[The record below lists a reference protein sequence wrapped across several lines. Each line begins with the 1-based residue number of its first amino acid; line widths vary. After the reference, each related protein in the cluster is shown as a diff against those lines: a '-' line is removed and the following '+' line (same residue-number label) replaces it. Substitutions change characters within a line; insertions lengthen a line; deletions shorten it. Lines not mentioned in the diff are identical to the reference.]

1 MRKDTKKETPK
12 IYKGPDYAEN
22 ELGIEV
28 PVPGSPEY
36 YSVGDIAAEVK
47 RILGDFGFRLA
58 DLLSERKKGNDETF
72 SDIWG
77 KQSLY
82 RYFQEGGKRINMP
95 NDVLLELP
103 LYMEALGKEL
113 PVSQKESYMY
123 RVNELTEMIKRYCL
137 ENGVFR
143 DTVEEYLKKQSADKL
158 LRFLKSV
165 YVLELP
171 EDTWCYWLCYSTLN
185 FETQRKAKCTLSG
198 CTGLLPHYDKLFSL
212 YFYYRERDIAFQH
225 LLLTATEKYK
235 DEQRLSEALIE
246 IALDCFKQFSD
257 KAALFRRVKDFM
269 EFDITIEPEDWK
281 ILITH
286 AYLCEEQL
294 VAKAGD
300 CVLAAMKDGKN
311 LHTDCKIEVA
321 EYFRKRFIQEKETL
335 EELAL
340 EQYLSEDETE

>member
-47 RILGDFGFRLA
+47 KILGDFGFRLA
-58 DLLSERKKGNDETF
+58 DLLQRGIGEKKSLSF
-72 SDIWG
+72 IWG
-77 KQSLY
+77 NKNLY
-82 RYFQEGGKRINMP
+82 RYFGKGEKRINMP
-95 NDVLLELP
+95 NELLLELP
-103 LYMEALGKEL
+103 LYMAELGKEL
-113 PVSQKESYMY
+113 PASQKESYMY
-123 RVNELTEMIKRYCL
+123 RANELTETIKRYCL
-137 ENGVFR
+137 ENGIFR

-185 FETQRKAKCTLSG
+185 CETQQEAKCTLSG
-198 CTGLLPHYDKLFSL
+198 CTGLLPHYNKLFSL

-286 AYLCEEQL
+286 AYLCKGEL
-294 VAKAGD
+294 VGKAED

-321 EYFRKRFIQEKETL
+321 EYFRKRFIQEKEML
-335 EELAL
+335 EEFAL
-340 EQYLSEDETE
+340 EQYLSEDETQ

>member
-47 RILGDFGFRLA
+47 KILGDFGFRLA
-58 DLLSERKKGNDETF
+58 DLLQRGIGEKKSLSF
-72 SDIWG
+72 IWG
-77 KQSLY
+77 NKNLY
-82 RYFQEGGKRINMP
+82 RYFGKGEKRINMP
-95 NDVLLELP
+95 NELLLELP
-103 LYMEALGKEL
+103 LYMAELGKEL
-113 PVSQKESYMY
+113 PASQKESYTY
-123 RVNELTEMIKRYCL
+123 RANELTETIKRYCL
-137 ENGVFR
+137 ENGIFR

-185 FETQRKAKCTLSG
+185 CETQQEAKYTLSG
-198 CTGLLPHYDKLFSL
+198 CTGLLPHYNKLFSL

-286 AYLCEEQL
+286 AYLCKGEL
-294 VAKAGD
+294 VGKAED

-321 EYFRKRFIQEKETL
+321 EYFRKRFIQEKEML
-335 EELAL
+335 EEFAL
-340 EQYLSEDETE
+340 EQYLSEDETQ

>member
-47 RILGDFGFRLA
+47 KILGDFGFHLA
-58 DLLSERKKGNDETF
+58 DLFQRGIGEKKSLSF
-72 SDIWG
+72 IWG
-77 KQSLY
+77 NKNLY
-82 RYFQEGGKRINMP
+82 RYFGKGEKRINMP
-95 NDVLLELP
+95 NELLLELP
-103 LYMEALGKEL
+103 LYMAELGKEL
-113 PVSQKESYMY
+113 PASQKESYMY
-123 RVNELTEMIKRYCL
+123 RANELTETIKRYCL
-137 ENGVFR
+137 ENGIFR

-185 FETQRKAKCTLSG
+185 CETQQEAKCTLSG
-198 CTGLLPHYDKLFSL
+198 CTGLLPHYNKLFSL

-257 KAALFRRVKDFM
+257 KAALFRRVKEFM

-286 AYLCEEQL
+286 AYLCKGEL
-294 VAKAGD
+294 VGKAED

-321 EYFRKRFIQEKETL
+321 EYFRKRFIQEKEML
-335 EELAL
+335 EEFAL
-340 EQYLSEDETE
+340 EQYLSEDETQ

>member
-47 RILGDFGFRLA
+47 KILGDFGFRLA
-58 DLLSERKKGNDETF
+58 DLLQRGIGEKKSLSF
-72 SDIWG
+72 IWG
-77 KQSLY
+77 NKNLY
-82 RYFQEGGKRINMP
+82 RYFGKGEKRINMP
-95 NDVLLELP
+95 NELLLELP
-103 LYMEALGKEL
+103 LYMAELGKEL
-113 PVSQKESYMY
+113 PASQKESYMY
-123 RVNELTEMIKRYCL
+123 RANELTETIKRYCL
-137 ENGVFR
+137 ENGIFR

-171 EDTWCYWLCYSTLN
+171 EATWCYWLCYSTLN
-185 FETQRKAKCTLSG
+185 CETQQEAKCTLSG
-198 CTGLLPHYDKLFSL
+198 CTGLLPHYNKLFSL

-286 AYLCEEQL
+286 AYLCKGEL
-294 VAKAGD
+294 VGKAED

-321 EYFRKRFIQEKETL
+321 EYFRKRFIQEKEML
-335 EELAL
+335 EEFAL
-340 EQYLSEDETE
+340 EQYLSEDETQ